1 MLIIMNKKCQ
11 QYILRTLYVA
21 LLLVGCVTAF
31 SACSN
36 NDDEILIDYYLHIN
50 SQEDISISSTD
61 QQQGT
66 MSAGSNVLARTI
78 EDLRVAIRENYPV
91 PTTQGDD
98 SKVGAACDD
107 IYYSYKAQFG
117 QLEKNTICVAT
128 LYRVYRID
136 GIIRNSTCLRVYH
149 FGYIPPMF

>member
-1 MLIIMNKKCQ
+1 MNKKCQ

-61 QQQGT
+61 QEQGT

-98 SKVGAACDD
+98 SRVGPRAMISITLTRHSLVSWKRTRFVSPHCIASIELMELSVAAP
-107 IYYSYKAQFG
+107 A
-117 QLEKNTICVAT
+117 
-128 LYRVYRID
+128 
-136 GIIRNSTCLRVYH
+136 
-149 FGYIPPMF
+149 

>member
-1 MLIIMNKKCQ
+1 MNKKCQ

-36 NDDEILIDYYLHIN
+36 NDDDEILIDYYLHIN

-98 SKVGAACDD
+98 SRVGDACDD
-107 IYYSYKAQFG
+107 IYYTYKAQFG
-117 QLEKNTICVAT
+117 QREKNTICVAT
-128 LYRVYRID
+128 LYRAYKVN
-136 GIIRNSTCLRVYH
+136 GIIRSSTCLRVYH
-149 FGYIPPMF
+149 FGYIPTVF

>member
-36 NDDEILIDYYLHIN
+36 NDEILIDYYLHIN

-61 QQQGT
+61 QEQGT

-128 LYRVYRID
+128 LYRVNRID
-136 GIIRNSTCLRVYH
+136 GIIRSSTCLRVYH
-149 FGYIPPMF
+149 FGYIPPVF